1 MLRNWFLSPRRF
13 FLSPRRFFRRDIQK
27 RQILE
32 TFVKFGPPLVV
43 FVAQTFFFVFFV
55 SATFFFCR
63 CDGFATDLAFHPAS
77 QRQPA
82 SWPASWLVCWRCG
95 GLAGWPSGRL
105 DNHLA
110 ARSLIRWRLAAP
122 SAWPLGQP
130 TSCFPPPHAQTQT
143 AQVLVGLE
151 TLVSYVQ

>member
-1 MLRNWFLSPRRF
+1 M
-13 FLSPRRFFRRDIQK
+13 
-27 RQILE
+27 
-32 TFVKFGPPLVV
+32 V
-43 FVAQTFFFVFFV
+43 FVAQTFFFCRPDVFSVAIAQNVKSFKHSSHSGPGLLFLSLRRFCFFV
-55 SATFFFCR
+55 SATFCFCR
-63 CDGFATDLAFHPAS
+63 CDGFATDLAFQPAS

-95 GLAGWPSGRL
+95 GLVGWPSGRL

-110 ARSLIRWRLAAP
+110 ARSLIRWRWAAP
-122 SAWPLGQP
+122 IAWPVGQP
-130 TSCFPPPHAQTQT
+130 TSCSPPPHAPTQT